1 MDKENGQKGQGC
13 HGLVQLVLGCVMVGI
28 GSSYRDECP
37 NGAAEYLFIAGI
49 IMIVCNL
56 LGSLLICFKT
66 YAEKDGNISCMES
79 CGICILSLTNCC
91 IAISSIVILIWGSVV
106 VFGAYAGWK
115 DDGDVLD
122 PLYCHKTPFMTAFV
136 ILILQWVMLPFLIVC
151 SCLTVL
157 CAYCCA
163 NK

>member
-1 MDKENGQKGQGC
+1 
-13 HGLVQLVLGCVMVGI
+13 
-28 GSSYRDECP
+28 
-37 NGAAEYLFIAGI
+37 
-49 IMIVCNL
+49 MIVCNL
-56 LGSLLICFKT
+56 LGPLLICFKT

-79 CGICILSLTNCC
+79 CGICILS
-91 IAISSIVILIWGSVV
+91 WGSVV